1 MPRQY
6 STEALI
12 KNIGVNFYGDNK
24 EKMNEEIAQLFI
36 DTVNENPNCVLG
48 LATGSTPEGVYKLLV
63 EAYNKKEVSFE
74 NVKSYNLD
82 EYVGLEE
89 THNQSYR
96 YFMNSHLFNH
106 IDIKLENTHI
116 PSNKDDENNLE
127 IYDQKIKEAG
137 GIDIQILGIG
147 SNGHIAFNEPGTSF
161 NSNTHIVTLKE
172 STISDNSR
180 FFNSIDEVPKQAI
193 TMGLNSI
200 MQAKRIIL
208 IAFGK
213 NKQDAIYKM
222 MALDPSEELPA
233 SFLQNHP
240 NVTIYCD
247 EDAASL
253 LVDKIA

>member
-1 MPRQY
+1 M
-6 STEALI
+6 ELI
-12 KNIGVNFYGDNK
+12 IATK
-24 EKMNEEIAQLFI
+24 EEINQIVSKEII
-36 DTVNENPNCVLG
+36 DLINKNNNCVLG

-233 SFLQNHP
+233 SILQNHP

>member
-1 MPRQY
+1 M
-6 STEALI
+6 ELI
-12 KNIGVNFYGDNK
+12 IATK
-24 EKMNEEIAQLFI
+24 EEINQIVSKEII
-36 DTVNENPNCVLG
+36 DLINKNNNCVLG

-161 NSNTHIVTLKE
+161 NSNTHIVTLNE

-233 SFLQNHP
+233 SILQNHP

>member
-1 MPRQY
+1 M
-6 STEALI
+6 ELI
-12 KNIGVNFYGDNK
+12 IATK
-24 EKMNEEIAQLFI
+24 EEINQIVSKEII
-36 DTVNENPNCVLG
+36 DLINKNNNCVLG

-63 EAYNKKEVSFE
+63 EAYNKKEVSFK

-233 SFLQNHP
+233 SILQNHP

>member
-1 MPRQY
+1 M
-6 STEALI
+6 ELI
-12 KNIGVNFYGDNK
+12 IATK
-24 EKMNEEIAQLFI
+24 EEINQIVSKEII
-36 DTVNENPNCVLG
+36 DLINKNNNCILG

-161 NSNTHIVTLKE
+161 NSNTHIVTLNE

-233 SFLQNHP
+233 SILQNHP

>member
-1 MPRQY
+1 M
-6 STEALI
+6 ELI
-12 KNIGVNFYGDNK
+12 IATK
-24 EKMNEEIAQLFI
+24 EEINQIVSKEII
-36 DTVNENPNCVLG
+36 DLINKNNNCVLG

-147 SNGHIAFNEPGTSF
+147 SNGHIAFNEPRTSF

-233 SFLQNHP
+233 SILQNHP

>member
-1 MPRQY
+1 M
-6 STEALI
+6 ELI
-12 KNIGVNFYGDNK
+12 IATK
-24 EKMNEEIAQLFI
+24 EEINQIVSKEII
-36 DTVNENPNCVLG
+36 DLINKNNNCILG

-63 EAYNKKEVSFE
+63 EAYNKKEVSFQ
-74 NVKSYNLD
+74 NVKSFNLD

-96 YFMNSHLFNH
+96 YFMNNHLFNH

-172 STISDNSR
+172 STINDNSR

-200 MQAKRIIL
+200 MQAKKIIL

-213 NKQDAIYKM
+213 NKQEAIYKM

-233 SFLQNHP
+233 SILQNHP

-253 LVDKIA
+253 LVNKIA

>member
-1 MPRQY
+1 MCF
-6 STEALI
+6 S
-12 KNIGVNFYGDNK
+12 
-24 EKMNEEIAQLFI
+24 
-36 DTVNENPNCVLG
+36 
-48 LATGSTPEGVYKLLV
+48 TGSTPEGVYKLLV
-63 EAYNKKEVSFE
+63 EAYNKKEVSFK

-213 NKQDAIYKM
+213 NKQEAIYKM

-233 SFLQNHP
+233 SILQNHP

>member
-1 MPRQY
+1 M
-6 STEALI
+6 ELI
-12 KNIGVNFYGDNK
+12 IATK
-24 EKMNEEIAQLFI
+24 EEINKIVSKEII
-36 DTVNENPNCVLG
+36 DLVNEKNNCILG

-63 EAYNKKEVSFE
+63 EAYNNKEVSFK
-74 NVKSYNLD
+74 NVKTFNLD

-96 YFMNSHLFNH
+96 YFMNNHLFNH

-127 IYDQKIKEAG
+127 IYDQKIKDAG
-137 GIDIQILGIG
+137 SIDIQLLGIG

-161 NSNTHIVTLKE
+161 DSNTHIVTLKE
-172 STISDNSR
+172 STINDNSR

-200 MQAKRIIL
+200 LQAKRIIL

-213 NKQDAIYKM
+213 NKQEAIYKM
-222 MALDPSEELPA
+222 MAFDPSEELPA
-233 SFLQNHP
+233 SILQKHP
-240 NVTIYCD
+240 NVTIFCD
-247 EDAASL
+247 EEAASL
-253 LVDKIA
+253 LLNKIA

>member
-1 MPRQY
+1 M
-6 STEALI
+6 ELI
-12 KNIGVNFYGDNK
+12 IATK
-24 EKMNEEIAQLFI
+24 EEINQIVSKEII
-36 DTVNENPNCVLG
+36 DLINKNNNCVLG

-161 NSNTHIVTLKE
+161 NSNTHIVTLNE

-180 FFNSIDEVPKQAI
+180 FFNSIDEVPQQAI

-233 SFLQNHP
+233 SILQNHP